1 MKTLFLITNTFPF
14 GLPESSFLRE
24 EVKYLRE
31 KFHLVIVSRN
41 VSNELYVLQTE
52 DTEIYRYDAQK
63 GYNALW
69 LIIRSLARKDFYSEI
84 ISCKKQGKLSI
95 NTLTRILRFMMRSI
109 HFLKYLKKVASKYE
123 KGSIT
128 YYTYWND
135 YATYTCTKI
144 KRNDEKVVSRLHG
157 GDLYKLSIN
166 GNYQP
171 YKDITNELVDRLVF
185 ISEAGMKYYN
195 STYKEHNDKS
205 TVCRLGVVPRIAQA
219 QFQNKKSLKL
229 VSFSYVRDIKR
240 IDLIIDALALIDD
253 VEVEWVHIG
262 GGYIF
267 DEILQYAHEK
277 LDGCKNIKFD
287 FKGNMKNEEALDFI
301 NVIDF
306 DFLINVSS
314 TEGLPMTMM
323 EAMSM
328 NIPVI
333 GTNVGGIS
341 EIIVDQYNGFLLD
354 ADFQVS
360 YLVKLLKSYS
370 ESSYEDKLA
379 LRRNAYNTWKDKFN
393 ESVNFKNF
401 VNNVLVK

>member
-31 KFHLVIVSRN
+31 QFHLVIVSRN
-41 VSNELYVLQTE
+41 VSNELYVPQTE
-52 DTEIYRYDAQK
+52 DTDIYRYDAQK

-69 LIIRSLARKDFYSEI
+69 LIIQSLVRKDLYSEM
-84 ISCKKQGKLSI
+84 ISCKKQDRLSV
-95 NTLTRILRFMMRSI
+95 NNLTRILRFMMRGI
-109 HFLKYLKKVASKYE
+109 HFSKYLKEVASKYE
-123 KGSIT
+123 KGTIT

-135 YATYTCTKI
+135 YATYACTKI

-171 YKDITNELVDRLVF
+171 YKDITNDLVDRLIF

-205 TVCRLGVVPRIAQA
+205 IVCRLGVVPRFAKS
-219 QFQNKKSLKL
+219 QFQNRKSLKL

-240 IDLIIDALALIDD
+240 IDLIIDALALVQD
-253 VEVEWVHIG
+253 VKIEWVHIG

-267 DEILQYAHEK
+267 DEILHYAHKK
-277 LDGCKNIKFD
+277 LDGFKNIKFD
-287 FKGNMKNEEALDFI
+287 FKGNMKNEEALDLI
-301 NVIDF
+301 NAIDF

-333 GTNVGGIS
+333 GTNVGGVS
-341 EIIVDQYNGFLLD
+341 EIIVNQYNGFLLD

-360 YLVKLLKSYS
+360 YLAKLLKSYS
-370 ESSYEDKLA
+370 KSSYEDKLA